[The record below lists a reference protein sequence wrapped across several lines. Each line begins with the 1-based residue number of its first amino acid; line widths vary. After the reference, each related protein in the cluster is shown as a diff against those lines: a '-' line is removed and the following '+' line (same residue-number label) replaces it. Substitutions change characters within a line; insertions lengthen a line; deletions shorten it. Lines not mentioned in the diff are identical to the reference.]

1 MCVTGLVSRN
11 PAALMPLPTG
21 STKTHERK
29 YTQDEVNHVFAE
41 MLKDKHAALWL
52 IMLALGE

>member
-1 MCVTGLVSRN
+1 
-11 PAALMPLPTG
+11 MPLPTG